1 MKITLK
7 NIETEGNQK
16 RVGFFVTEFENEKN
30 KETMYFAIDKMIDI
44 VEGKTDEEYG
54 KEAYTLAKTQID
66 NWIASLAE
74 EEEEEQEIQ
83 VNSLVGKEFDPNNNS
98 FKE

>member
-16 RVGFFVTEFENEKN
+16 RVGFLVTEFENEKN
-30 KETMYFAIDKMIDI
+30 KETMYFVIDKMIDI

-74 EEEEEQEIQ
+74 EEETQEIQ
-83 VNSLVGKEFDPNNNS
+83 VNQLVGKEFDPNNNS

>member
-16 RVGFFVTEFENEKN
+16 RVGFLVTEFENEKN
-30 KETMYFAIDKMIDI
+30 KETMYFVIDKMIDI
-44 VEGKTDEEYG
+44 VEGKTDKEYG

-74 EEEEEQEIQ
+74 EEETQEIQ
-83 VNSLVGKEFDPNNNS
+83 VNQLVGKEFDPNNNS

>member
-16 RVGFFVTEFENEKN
+16 RVGFLVTEFENEKD
-30 KETMYFAIDKMIDI
+30 KKTMLFAVDKMIDI

-74 EEEEEQEIQ
+74 EEEESQEIQ
-83 VNSLVGKEFDPNNNS
+83 VSQLVGKEFDPNNNS